1 MMAFAR
7 TDRSLIGQWWW
18 TVDRWS
24 FLAIVMLVAVGAI
37 LCFAASPSVAER
49 IGLPSLHFVD
59 RQLIFL
65 VPAVAALFLSSLLN
79 PRAVRRVAAL
89 MLVISVVL
97 LVATLFAGME
107 IKGARRWIA
116 IGSLS
121 LQPSEFVKPA
131 FTVIVGWLLAESA
144 RRGHLVG
151 YGLAFALYVL
161 VLTLF
166 VLEPDFGQSLLLSMV
181 WGTQMF
187 LAGVPWIWL
196 GFLALSGLAGLVT
209 AYVFVPHVGNR
220 IDRFLD
226 PSSGDTYQVD
236 RARDAIVHG
245 GILGVGPGDGAVK
258 RILPDA
264 HTDFIFA
271 VAAEEYG
278 LLLGLLL
285 ILLFGFIV
293 VRGLARALSD
303 NDQFVQIAAS
313 GLFVLFGF
321 QAFINIAVNLML
333 LPPKGMTLPFVSY
346 GGSSLVALALTM
358 GLALALTR
366 KRAGAR
372 FLGEFRT

>member
-1 MMAFAR
+1 MMVFAR
-7 TDRSLIGQWWW
+7 TDRSLLGEWWW
-18 TVDRWS
+18 TIDRWS
-24 FLAIVMLVAVGAI
+24 FLAIVMLVSLGTI

-59 RQLIFL
+59 RQVMFL
-65 VPAVAALFLSSLLN
+65 FPAVAALFLSSLLG
-79 PRAVRRVAAL
+79 PRAVRRLAAV
-89 MLVISVVL
+89 MLVLSILL
-97 LVATLFAGME
+97 LVATLFAGTE
-107 IKGARRWIA
+107 IKGARRWIN

-131 FTVIVGWLLAESA
+131 LTVIVGWLLAHAA
-144 RRGHLVG
+144 RRGQLTG
-151 YGLAFALYVL
+151 YGLALALFLL

-166 VLEPDFGQSLLLSMV
+166 VLEPDFGQSLLIAMV

-187 LAGVPWIWL
+187 LAGVPWVWL
-196 GFLALSGLAGLVT
+196 GALALLGLVGVFA
-209 AYVFVPHVGNR
+209 AYTLVPHVGAR

-236 RARDAIVHG
+236 RAHDAIVHG
-245 GILGVGPGDGAVK
+245 GLLGVGPGDGAVK

-278 LLLGLLL
+278 LPLGLLL

-293 VRGLARALSD
+293 IRGLARALAD
-303 NDQFVQIAAS
+303 NDPFVQLAAS
-313 GLFVLFGF
+313 GLFVLFGL

-346 GGSSLVALALTM
+346 GGSSLVALALTI

-372 FLGEFRT
+372 FLGDLGG

>member
-1 MMAFAR
+1 
-7 TDRSLIGQWWW
+7 
-18 TVDRWS
+18 V
-24 FLAIVMLVAVGAI
+24 
-37 LCFAASPSVAER
+37 
-49 IGLPSLHFVD
+49 
-59 RQLIFL
+59 
-65 VPAVAALFLSSLLN
+65 
-79 PRAVRRVAAL
+79 
-89 MLVISVVL
+89 
-97 LVATLFAGME
+97 
-107 IKGARRWIA
+107 
-116 IGSLS
+116 
-121 LQPSEFVKPA
+121 
-131 FTVIVGWLLAESA
+131 
-144 RRGHLVG
+144 
-151 YGLAFALYVL
+151 LYVL

-187 LAGVPWIWL
+187 LAGVPWLWL
-196 GFLALSGLAGLVT
+196 GFLALSGLAGLFT

-245 GILGVGPGDGAVK
+245 GIFGVGPGDGAVK

-271 VAAEEYG
+271 VGAEEYG
-278 LLLGLLL
+278 VLLGLLL

-303 NDQFVQIAAS
+303 NDQFVQLAAS

-372 FLGEFRT
+372 FLGEFRR